1 MERVGGWESRRGYA
15 YSIWDAS
22 VSKMFSHLLSGS
34 SCQQGGGGGGG
45 EGLAL
50 LTSFADKEPG
60 PQEPNTVWK

>member
-1 MERVGGWESRRGYA
+1 MAMLTVSGMLVFLRCFHICYLVRPASRV
-15 YSIWDAS
+15 
-22 VSKMFSHLLSGS
+22 V
-34 SCQQGGGGGGG
+34 GGGG